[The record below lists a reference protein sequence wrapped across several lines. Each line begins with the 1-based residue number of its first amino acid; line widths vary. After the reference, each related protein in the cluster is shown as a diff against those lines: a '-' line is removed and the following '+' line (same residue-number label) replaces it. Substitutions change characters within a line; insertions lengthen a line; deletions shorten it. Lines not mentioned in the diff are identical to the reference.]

1 MKPIVYKAYRS
12 IIPCLL
18 LTLSIGFCYAFSLF
32 TPHIAEAIGVSR
44 TAAQFTFCLN
54 IFFLGM
60 GAAFFGGL
68 VERNIKLAAVLSTV
82 LLFFGFV
89 LGGVAVYLKNIWLM
103 YVGLGLCAGIS
114 EGTGYVVP
122 VKNNILWIRNK
133 KHLGLIAAISIVSF
147 GLGSTICSYLF
158 RAFFPVYGIS
168 GIFFVL
174 GIFYL
179 VPTAISCL
187 MINKP
192 KYATSKRRNAKKASL
207 IEWGVLKDSFFWKMW
222 TFMFLNISMGLVLIG
237 SCASILGEL
246 NLSPGLVITVM
257 MLCGIFNGGGRL
269 VFPAAADFLKD
280 RMNILYI
287 TLLIEVLM
295 IGTSAVWYA
304 FIPIAIIVI
313 NSCYGSG
320 FSNLPSILH
329 AHYGIERLS
338 AIHGLVLSSWGFA
351 SLFAYLCTTL
361 ITQYCSGGYY
371 FLTVVLCAFY
381 VVNLLVVWSAKRG
394 N

>member
-32 TPHIAEAIGVSR
+32 TPHIAEAIGVSK

-68 VERNIKLAAVLSTV
+68 VEKNIKLATILSTV
-82 LLFFGFV
+82 LLLFGFI
-89 LGGVAVYLKNIWLM
+89 LGGVAIYLKNIWLM
-103 YVGLGLCAGIS
+103 YLGPGVLAGIS
-114 EGTGYVVP
+114 EGTGYIVP
-122 VKNNILWIRNK
+122 VKNNILWIRNN
-133 KHLGLIAAISIVSF
+133 KHLGIIAAISIVSF

-158 RAFFPVYGIS
+158 KAFFPIYGIS

-174 GIFYL
+174 GLFYL
-179 VPTAISCL
+179 VPTALSCL
-187 MINKP
+187 MIDKP
-192 KYATSKRRNAKKASL
+192 RYATSRKRKVAHGNLLGLS
-207 IEWGVLKDSFFWKMW
+207 VLKDSFFWKMW
-222 TFMFLNISMGLVLIG
+222 TAMFVNISMGLVLIG
-237 SCASILGEL
+237 SCASILKEV
-246 NLSPGLVITVM
+246 NLSPELVITVM
-257 MLCGIFNGGGRL
+257 MLCGLFNGGGRL
-269 VFPAAADFLKD
+269 VFPAVADFLKE
-280 RMNILYI
+280 RMNILLI
-287 TLLIEVLM
+287 TLLIEIFM
-295 IGTSAVWYA
+295 IGTSIAWYA
-304 FIPIAIIVI
+304 FIPVAIIVI
-313 NSCYGSG
+313 NSCYGS
-320 FSNLPSILH
+320 FFANLPAVLH

-361 ITQYCSGGYY
+361 ITRYCSGGYY

-381 VVNLLVVWSAKRG
+381 LLNLLVVWSAKRR

>member
-1 MKPIVYKAYRS
+1 MKSFLYKSYRS

-68 VERNIKLAAVLSTV
+68 VEKNIKAATLLSTV
-82 LLFFGFV
+82 LLFLGFM
-89 LGGVAVYLKNIWLM
+89 LGGVAIHLKSVWLM
-103 YVGLGLCAGIS
+103 YLGLGVLGGLA

-122 VKNNILWIRNK
+122 VKNNMLWIRDK
-133 KHLGLIAAISIVSF
+133 KHLGLVAAISIVSF

-158 RAFFPVYGIS
+158 KFFFPLYGID
-168 GIFFVL
+168 GIFFAFGL
-174 GIFYL
+174 FYL
-179 VPTAISCL
+179 VPTALSCF

-192 KYATSKRRNAKKASL
+192 RYATSGKKKAARQNL
-207 IEWGVLKDSFFWKMW
+207 FEWPILGDSFFWKMW
-222 TFMFLNISMGLVLIG
+222 IAMFINISMGLVLIG
-237 SCASILGEL
+237 SCASILKEV
-246 NLSPGLVITVM
+246 NLSPELVISIM
-257 MLCGIFNGGGRL
+257 MLCGLFNGGGRL
-269 VFPAAADFLKD
+269 VFPAVADFLKE

-287 TLLIEVLM
+287 TLLIEIVM
-295 IGTSAVWYA
+295 IGTSIAWYA

-313 NSCYGSG
+313 NSCYGS
-320 FSNLPSILH
+320 FFANLPSVLH

-351 SLFAYLCTTL
+351 SLFAYLCTSL
-361 ITQYCSGGYY
+361 ITRYCTGGYY
-371 FLTVVLCAFY
+371 FLTIVLCVFY
-381 VVNLLVVWSAKRG
+381 TINLLVIRSAKKR
-394 N
+394 